1 MLHIVNSFELPVSLL
16 KSYSW
21 YAGVQ
26 DALVQWWYG
35 HNAVAFFLTTPYLG
49 LMYYFLPKAANR
61 PVYSYRLSIIH
72 FWSLIFIYIWAGPHH
87 LLYTALPDWA
97 QSLGVVFS
105 VMLIAPSWGG
115 MLNGLFTLRGAWD
128 KVRED
133 PILKF
138 MVIAITAY
146 GMATF
151 EGPMLSLKSVNAISH
166 FTDWTIAHVHVGALG
181 WNGFFTFS
189 VLYYIIPR
197 IFNTQLY
204 SKKLANTH
212 FWIGVIG
219 ILLYTLPIYFAGF
232 TQSTMW
238 KAFTPEGQLK
248 YQFLE
253 TVQYLKPFYLM
264 RAVGGAIYLA
274 GVFVMVYNLAKT
286 NLLNY
291 SQLLLMHVS
300 KILIIE
306 DNDEVRENKAEILML
321 SDYEVITAA
330 NGKEG
335 VEVALAQR
343 PDLIV
348 CDIMM
353 PVLDGYGVL
362 HLLSK
367 HEETATIPFIFLTAK
382 AEKADLR
389 KGMEMG
395 ADDYL
400 TKPFDGIEL
409 LNAVEV
415 RLKKAAA
422 AKQKWSAETG
432 QVTAF
437 IDGTRQKGLMQ
448 LTGNESIIY
457 NYKKRHILYNEGQ
470 KPKAVYYII
479 RGKIKVYK
487 TSEDGKELIA
497 NMFTTGDFFAYLPV
511 LQDIN
516 YKDNAEVLEDAEM
529 MLIPRDDFKN
539 LVTSDAQTAKE
550 FIQLITHN
558 MLEKEEDLVNLA
570 YNSLRKKVAYG
581 IVRLAEKYKS
591 NDGKPTVIHLSRE
604 HTAQSIGIATESLIR
619 TLADF
624 KKEGLID
631 MQAGK
636 IIILN
641 ENKLRNLPY

>member
-1 MLHIVNSFELPVSLL
+1 M
-16 KSYSW
+16 
-21 YAGVQ
+21 
-26 DALVQWWYG
+26 
-35 HNAVAFFLTTPYLG
+35 
-49 LMYYFLPKAANR
+49 
-61 PVYSYRLSIIH
+61 
-72 FWSLIFIYIWAGPHH
+72 
-87 LLYTALPDWA
+87 
-97 QSLGVVFS
+97 
-105 VMLIAPSWGG
+105 
-115 MLNGLFTLRGAWD
+115 
-128 KVRED
+128 
-133 PILKF
+133 
-138 MVIAITAY
+138 
-146 GMATF
+146 
-151 EGPMLSLKSVNAISH
+151 
-166 FTDWTIAHVHVGALG
+166 
-181 WNGFFTFS
+181 
-189 VLYYIIPR
+189 
-197 IFNTQLY
+197 
-204 SKKLANTH
+204 
-212 FWIGVIG
+212 
-219 ILLYTLPIYFAGF
+219 
-232 TQSTMW
+232 
-238 KAFTPEGQLK
+238 
-248 YQFLE
+248 
-253 TVQYLKPFYLM
+253 
-264 RAVGGAIYLA
+264 
-274 GVFVMVYNLAKT
+274 
-286 NLLNY
+286 
-291 SQLLLMHVS
+291 S

-306 DNDEVRENKAEILML
+306 DNDEVRENTAEILML

-382 AEKADLR
+382 AEKVDLR

-422 AKQKWSAETG
+422 AKQKWSSETR

-437 IDGTRQKGLMQ
+437 IDNARQRGLMQ
-448 LTGNESIIY
+448 LTSNESIIY
-457 NYKKRHILYNEGQ
+457 NYKKRQVLYNEGQ

-479 RGKIKVYK
+479 SGKVKVYK
-487 TSEDGKELIA
+487 TNDDGKELIIS
-497 NMFTTGDFFAYLPV
+497 MFTAGDFFGYLPV
-511 LQDIN
+511 LQNMN
-516 YKDNAEVLEDAEM
+516 YKDNAEVLEDTEM
-529 MLIPRDDFKN
+529 ILIPRDDFKN

-570 YNSLRKKVAYG
+570 YNTLRKKVAYG
-581 IVRLAEKYKS
+581 IVRLADKYKS
-591 NDGKPTVIHLSRE
+591 DESKPTVINLSRE
-604 HTAQSIGIATESLIR
+604 DTAQSIGIATESLIR

-631 MQAGK
+631 LQAGK